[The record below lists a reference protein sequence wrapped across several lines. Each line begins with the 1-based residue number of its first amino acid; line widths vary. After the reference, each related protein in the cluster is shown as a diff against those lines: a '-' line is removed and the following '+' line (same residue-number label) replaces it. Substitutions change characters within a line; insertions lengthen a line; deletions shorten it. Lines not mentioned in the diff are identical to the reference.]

1 MNVALAFFIII
12 SYIVGILVGR
22 FIDVKRIDGNLVID
36 DSDPEKDRWLFELN
50 YSPSELTKQKS
61 VKMKVVHRRITEAD
75 GWPNEN

>member
-50 YSPSELTKQKS
+50 YSPSELTKQKN